1 MNMTMNIIKITFV
14 LACMLFHLD
23 DCAAQLSKKEMISH
37 YKMVFLDHC
46 TYAFEIDHGF
56 RDEVCTV
63 EEVGVDKLGFLQID
77 SMSAIVAE
85 QINLDVKIID
95 EHETG
100 DLVPT
105 RYCVLHYCVN
115 QYESGDTEKLARAF
129 AKRMKNIKP
138 YLYHTY

>member
-1 MNMTMNIIKITFV
+1 MNTTMNTAKIIMA
-14 LACMLFHLD
+14 LACLLLYQG
-23 DCAAQLSKKEMISH
+23 DCMAQLPKKEMISL
-37 YKMVFLDHC
+37 YKMIFLDHC
-46 TYAFEIDHGF
+46 TEAFEMDRGF

-63 EEVGVDKLGFLQID
+63 DDVGVDKLGFLQID
-77 SMSAIVAE
+77 SMSALVAE
-85 QINLDVKIID
+85 QINLDVKLID

-105 RYCVLHYCVN
+105 RYCVLHYCMN
-115 QYESGDTEKLARAF
+115 QYESDDIEKLARAF